1 VGNVSKNYVTQFL
14 NYVPSGSIAKV
25 ILFGNKNRK
34 MKTIELK
41 TNIMCGSCIAK
52 VTPVLNEVVGENNWK
67 VDIQNPKK
75 ILTLTSDDANEN
87 EVIQALQKIGYKAE
101 ELA

>member
-1 VGNVSKNYVTQFL
+1 
-14 NYVPSGSIAKV
+14 
-25 ILFGNKNRK
+25 

-52 VTPVLNEVVGENNWK
+52 VTPTLNEVIGEGNWK
-67 VDIQNPKK
+67 VDTLNPKK
-75 ILTLTSDDANEN
+75 VLTVTSENLNETQ
-87 EVIQALQKIGYKAE
+87 VIEAVQKAGYKAE

>member
-1 VGNVSKNYVTQFL
+1 
-14 NYVPSGSIAKV
+14 
-25 ILFGNKNRK
+25 

-52 VTPVLNEVVGENNWK
+52 VTPTLNEVIGEGNWK
-67 VDIQNPKK
+67 VDTLNPKK
-75 ILTLTSDDANEN
+75 VLTVNTEDLDQTQ
-87 EVIQALQKIGYKAE
+87 VIEAIQKAGYKAE